1 MPLRATS
8 IAAESGHASIA
19 LSGRRLE
26 HALISVA
33 EQEQERIGRELHD
46 GLGQELA
53 GAAFLAKALAS
64 KLGAINA
71 DAAADAE
78 WIKVILGR
86 CVEDV
91 RTLSRQLS
99 PTELEKGDVIS
110 TLERLCADVERM
122 YGLACLLVVEPAAR
136 RPSETAGADA
146 ARQIF
151 RICQEALNNATRHG
165 ACRTVRVTLA
175 LRGDHLRLAVSDD
188 GRGFLTPS
196 KRSDA
201 EQGGIG
207 LHSMRLRARHLG
219 GRLRIARRTG
229 WTHVV
234 ARFPHAS
241 VGAATALPPQPPMEL
256 PP

>member
-8 IAAESGHASIA
+8 VAAESGHASIA

-26 HALISVA
+26 YALISVA

-64 KLGAINA
+64 KLGGINA

-110 TLERLCADVERM
+110 TLARLCADVERM
-122 YGLACLLVVEPAAR
+122 YGLSCQLAIEPAAR
-136 RPSETAGADA
+136 APSEATGASA
-146 ARQIF
+146 ARQMF

-175 LRGDHLRLAVSDD
+175 LRDTHMRLAVSDD
-188 GRGFLTPS
+188 GRGFPVPHGRVES
-196 KRSDA
+196 
-201 EQGGIG
+201 EPGGIG

-219 GRLRIARRTG
+219 GRLRIARRRG
-229 WTHVV
+229 WTHVI
-234 ARFPHAS
+234 ARFPQVS
-241 VGAATALPPQPPMEL
+241 LATPSPFQPR
-256 PP
+256 

>member
-1 MPLRATS
+1 MPLRASS
-8 IAAESGHASIA
+8 IAAESGQASIA

-64 KLGAINA
+64 KLGGINA

-110 TLERLCADVERM
+110 TLDRLCADAERM
-122 YGLACLLVVEPAAR
+122 YGLSCQLAIEPAAR
-136 RPSETAGADA
+136 ASSESASADA

-175 LRGDHLRLAVSDD
+175 LRGAHLRLAVSDD
-188 GRGFLTPS
+188 GRGFAVPP
-196 KRSDA
+196 RRA
-201 EQGGIG
+201 EPGPGGIG

-219 GRLRIARRTG
+219 GRLRIARRKG

-234 ARFPHAS
+234 ARFPQAS
-241 VGAATALPPQPPMEL
+241 VLAPSLFPPQPPMDS